1 MPARSCQLRHRLWS
15 WIMGTEVFQ
24 RHSRQLVEFKLL
36 FVSAQPGSSKM
47 QPRPSARYNQAM
59 PSARCNQGRALAQL
73 RLCLSKAHVRATR
86 ECLLQ
91 PRIRSSGITRFIE
104 VGSAF
109 SAILST
115 SMYTKT
121 TKCIWLVRVGLFCQ
135 QFQHG
140 TSCEVCAEEKEFRMH
155 VIRKRKKVK
164 KNIF

>member
-24 RHSRQLVEFKLL
+24 RHSRQGILVEFKLL

-59 PSARCNQGRALAQL
+59 PSARCNQGWALAQL

-86 ECLLQ
+86 EYLLQ

-109 SAILST
+109 SAIPFT

-121 TKCIWLVRVGLFCQ
+121 TKCIWLVRVGLCFQ
-135 QFQHG
+135 QFEHG
-140 TSCEVCAEEKEFRMH
+140 TSCDAQVLCAEEKELA
-155 VIRKRKKVK
+155 
-164 KNIF
+164 